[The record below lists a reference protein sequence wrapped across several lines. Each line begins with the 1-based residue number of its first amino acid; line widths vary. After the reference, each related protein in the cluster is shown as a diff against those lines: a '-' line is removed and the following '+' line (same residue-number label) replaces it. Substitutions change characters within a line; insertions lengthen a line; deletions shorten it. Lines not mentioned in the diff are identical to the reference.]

1 MEVAKDEDRATEQA
15 ANLLGSGRDGARR
28 ADGGRRSEAG
38 KRRIIAGLLLLCLVT
53 SVLAVVFG
61 FKSFHR
67 CKKNENSCKF
77 RCLSARN
84 PSALCQCDALCEK
97 EGSCCVDY
105 REVCVEPAQLWTCS
119 KFRCGEERQPHSKC
133 SCASDCASLGDCCAN
148 YNNIC
153 AGEKSWVE
161 EECEDIQT
169 PQCPAGFSKPPL
181 IVVSMDGFRASYM
194 ASYHDLLPVL
204 SKLKKCGVSAE
215 YMRPVYPT
223 KTFPNHYTIVTG
235 LYPESHGIVDNKM
248 YDVTRNVSFSL
259 KSDEKFSSSWYQ
271 GEPVWLTAMKNNMT
285 TGSFFWPGSDVKI
298 KGKYPDFYK
307 VYNRA
312 IPFEERV
319 ATVLNW
325 LQLPDEKR
333 PDLYT
338 FYLDEPDSAGHVFGP
353 MSSQV
358 IVALMKV
365 DRVLGLLMDGLKQR
379 GLHKC
384 VNLVALS
391 DHGMETASCKTAAFV
406 SSYQDKVDDI
416 VVVQGP
422 AARIRPMRSEYFF
435 TCEFG
440 LFHLHCKSPDQSMRP
455 YLKEHL
461 PKRFHFANNVRIER
475 AHLYMKETW
484 QAEIKYCYG
493 GFHGSDNV
501 FKNMQTVFMAYGPSL
516 KHKSQVAPFENIEV
530 YNLMCDLLNIDPAP
544 NNGTHGSLNHLLK
557 SPSHQP
563 VFPAELSPASI
574 CSASRPD
581 PTDDLGC
588 TCSSLTKEKVPQK
601 DLWNTSSKTDVRP
614 GVMALHCPYGV
625 PRVLQRNT
633 NHCLLHH
640 SDYITGFSRDTR
652 MPLWVAYTLKN
663 PNSVEPLSA
672 NSDWCVRADV
682 RVQPSVSQSCSF
694 YKDDPKLTFGYL
706 HPPNLSSNRSTSDSQ
721 ITSNIAPM
729 FPLFRDVWEYFHKA
743 TILEY
748 LERMNGVN
756 VMSGPIFD
764 ENADGHYDSHSTKE
778 EVPVPTH
785 FFVILTSCKNSSFSP
800 DGCQGPLTAVSFIFP
815 HRPDRLETCSDK
827 PDFQWVEKWAKLHV
841 ARVRDVELLTG
852 LSFFHDRISVE
863 ETLLLKTYLE
873 TF

>member
-1 MEVAKDEDRATEQA
+1 GLYIDRTDLIPEEGGCCRPARCWFTGVEDPNQT
-15 ANLLGSGRDGARR
+15 
-28 ADGGRRSEAG
+28 
-38 KRRIIAGLLLLCLVT
+38 
-53 SVLAVVFG
+53 
-61 FKSFHR
+61 
-67 CKKNENSCKF
+67 
-77 RCLSARN
+77 
-84 PSALCQCDALCEK
+84 
-97 EGSCCVDY
+97 
-105 REVCVEPAQLWTCS
+105 QLWTCS

-259 KSDEKFSSSWYQ
+259 KSDEN
-271 GEPVWLTAMKNNMT
+271 PATATKQHTVTCNNMT

-601 DLWNTSSKTDVRP
+601 DLWNTCP

-663 PNSVEPLSA
+663 PVRFSLA

>member
-1 MEVAKDEDRATEQA
+1 LYIDRTDLIPEEGGCCRPARCWFTGVEDPNQSF
-15 ANLLGSGRDGARR
+15 LQ
-28 ADGGRRSEAG
+28 
-38 KRRIIAGLLLLCLVT
+38 CP
-53 SVLAVVFG
+53 LA
-61 FKSFHR
+61 
-67 CKKNENSCKF
+67 
-77 RCLSARN
+77 
-84 PSALCQCDALCEK
+84 QT
-97 EGSCCVDY
+97 
-105 REVCVEPAQLWTCS
+105 QLWTCS

-475 AHLYMKETW
+475 VGITVTEQHPFVHL
-484 QAEIKYCYG
+484 
-493 GFHGSDNV
+493 
-501 FKNMQTVFMAYGPSL
+501 QTVFMAYGPSL

-601 DLWNTSSKTDVRP
+601 DLWNTCP

-663 PNSVEPLSA
+663 PVRFSLLFA

-706 HPPNLSSNRSTSDSQ
+706 HPPSTSNRSTSDSQ